1 MEDTMKRIEVVAAV
15 IRAGDMIFAT
25 QRGYG
30 EFKDRWEFP
39 GGKVEP
45 GEDRIHALR
54 REIKEELD
62 TEVSVDSFLC
72 TVDYDY
78 PSFHI
83 TLHCYICSAESGSL
97 VLKEHMSARWLSVD
111 SLRSVDW
118 LPADLEVISIIE
130 DVMQKGVRGQKEG
143 EASRRLSQIVDFCR
157 LIDKEKFIERRTY
170 LTDGQRLEN
179 DAEHAWHL
187 AVMAILLS
195 EYSSEKID
203 LLKVVSIVL
212 IHDLVE
218 IYAGDTF
225 AYDTEGLKTQKER
238 ETAAADRLFGLLP
251 EDLAVKFRGL
261 WDEFEEG
268 VSPEARFAHTLDN
281 FQPLMLQAAT
291 DGKAWR
297 EGGRRLGE
305 VLRRNAHTAEG
316 SPSLWNYAVEN
327 FIRPQIDRGHLRDD
341 LSINEKSTEDKV
353 GF

>member
-1 MEDTMKRIEVVAAV
+1 M
-15 IRAGDMIFAT
+15 
-25 QRGYG
+25 
-30 EFKDRWEFP
+30 
-39 GGKVEP
+39 
-45 GEDRIHALR
+45 
-54 REIKEELD
+54 
-62 TEVSVDSFLC
+62 
-72 TVDYDY
+72 
-78 PSFHI
+78 
-83 TLHCYICSAESGSL
+83 
-97 VLKEHMSARWLSVD
+97 
-111 SLRSVDW
+111 
-118 LPADLEVISIIE
+118 
-130 DVMQKGVRGQKEG
+130 
-143 EASRRLSQIVDFCR
+143 
-157 LIDKEKFIERRTY
+157 
-170 LTDGQRLEN
+170 
-179 DAEHAWHL
+179 
-187 AVMAILLS
+187 
-195 EYSSEKID
+195 
-203 LLKVVSIVL
+203 
-212 IHDLVE
+212 E

-268 VSPEARFAHTLDN
+268 DSPEARFAHTLDN

-341 LSINEKSTEDKV
+341 LSINEKSTENKV

>member
-83 TLHCYICSAESGSL
+83 TLHCYICSVESGSL

-130 DVMQKGVRGQKEG
+130 EVMQKGVRGQKEG

-218 IYAGDTF
+218 IYAGV
-225 AYDTEGLKTQKER
+225 YGLFCALRIYAGAWQS
-238 ETAAADRLFGLLP
+238 GI
-251 EDLAVKFRGL
+251 GC
-261 WDEFEEG
+261 
-268 VSPEARFAHTLDN
+268 
-281 FQPLMLQAAT
+281 PLVP
-291 DGKAWR
+291 
-297 EGGRRLGE
+297 GR
-305 VLRRNAHTAEG
+305 
-316 SPSLWNYAVEN
+316 
-327 FIRPQIDRGHLRDD
+327 
-341 LSINEKSTEDKV
+341 
-353 GF
+353 

>member
-1 MEDTMKRIEVVAAV
+1 M
-15 IRAGDMIFAT
+15 
-25 QRGYG
+25 
-30 EFKDRWEFP
+30 
-39 GGKVEP
+39 
-45 GEDRIHALR
+45 
-54 REIKEELD
+54 
-62 TEVSVDSFLC
+62 
-72 TVDYDY
+72 
-78 PSFHI
+78 
-83 TLHCYICSAESGSL
+83 
-97 VLKEHMSARWLSVD
+97 
-111 SLRSVDW
+111 
-118 LPADLEVISIIE
+118 
-130 DVMQKGVRGQKEG
+130 
-143 EASRRLSQIVDFCR
+143 DFCR

-341 LSINEKSTEDKV
+341 LSINEKSTENKV